1 MYYSVGWT
9 CWTSGGGGG
18 DTLGATLFAGGDALD
33 ALGTL
38 LAGGAGDDA
47 MCTALY
53 AGGDARCSVYGRRRD
68 EHQVSPEG
76 FEEIEVED

>member
-9 CWTSGGGGG
+9 CWTCGCGGG
-18 DTLGATLFAGGDALD
+18 DTLRATLFAGGDALD

-47 MCTALY
+47 TCMLEAVEGERCVPEVLEAMRAALY
-53 AGGDARCSVYGRRRD
+53 TGGR
-68 EHQVSPEG
+68 ETN
-76 FEEIEVED
+76 IK